1 MVLCYRCGCYGHIAP
16 HCESERRRRSDEFY
30 YDSPGSWSDHDSSE
44 SSDSSESDEWDER
57 EEPVISDSINSAGV
71 YVIVLDD
78 GTRYVGKSTN
88 VNRRISQ
95 HLNPKAIKQVAW
107 CKKGGIRQAYAE
119 PPITKPN
126 ADLSAWEQNET
137 IAQMMKHGVNRVRG
151 WEFTSCRPF
160 SPLEYELFKKLAFS
174 KNDLCRTCGY
184 GGHMAAGCYSQK
196 KVPWLKETF

>member
-30 YDSPGSWSDHDSSE
+30 YDSPGSWSDQE
-44 SSDSSESDEWDER
+44 SDESDEWDER

-78 GTRYVGKSTN
+78 GTRYVGKSAN
-88 VNRRISQ
+88 VNRRIFQ

-137 IAQMMKHGVNRVRG
+137 IAQMMKPGINLVPRLELPPRVRTLQKTSLLKKRFVSHLRIRRAYG
-151 WEFTSCRPF
+151 RRLLFT
-160 SPLEYELFKKLAFS
+160 KKSAV
-174 KNDLCRTCGY
+174 
-184 GGHMAAGCYSQK
+184 A
-196 KVPWLKETF
+196 